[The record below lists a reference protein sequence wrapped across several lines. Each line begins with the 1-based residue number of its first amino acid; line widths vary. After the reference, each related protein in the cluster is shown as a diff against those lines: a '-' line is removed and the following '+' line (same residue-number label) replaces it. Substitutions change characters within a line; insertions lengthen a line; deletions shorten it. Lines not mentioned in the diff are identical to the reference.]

1 MHRQMQRGHSKE
13 EQRSPGAPA
22 GDAGGHRCGRYSP
35 DLGDLR
41 ASLADDAAYELV
53 GHRHLVSL

>member
-13 EQRSPGAPA
+13 EQRSPGVPA

>member
-1 MHRQMQRGHSKE
+1 MKCNVVTPKKSNAFQVLT
-13 EQRSPGAPA
+13 ATA
-22 GDAGGHRCGRYSP
+22 GRRRFGWYSP